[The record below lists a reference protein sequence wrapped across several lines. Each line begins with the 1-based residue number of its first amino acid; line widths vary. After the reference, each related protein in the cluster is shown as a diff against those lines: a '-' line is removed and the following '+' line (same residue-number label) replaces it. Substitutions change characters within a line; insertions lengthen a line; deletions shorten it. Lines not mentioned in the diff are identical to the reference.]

1 MRFICTKINYYGSDS
16 ALSNGDSTKVNTLD
30 RLTRKDTILFLL
42 FVASGFC
49 GLLYQVIWLR
59 LAFAAFG
66 IITPVLSVV
75 VSVFMLGLAF
85 RSWAGGKWIGPL
97 TAKAKKSAIW
107 LYAALEFCIG
117 IGAFMVPSTFALGET
132 WLLQAGAMDSTRY
145 LLLSA
150 LILSM
155 SLLPWCI
162 FMGATFPFMM
172 SYIKENDRQ
181 QRKSF
186 SYLYLANVIGAACGT
201 VLTSFVLIEVLGFSR
216 CLMVAGCTNFLVAA
230 TAAML
235 GTRSHYFR
243 VFEPPISEPNITD
256 NSPSEPLLRPHL
268 LMLILFVTGFS
279 SMAMEI
285 VWTRAF
291 TPILRTTI
299 YSFAGLL
306 TTYLLATW
314 IGSLAYREHLAK
326 GRVQPVFRI
335 LSFLAI
341 SSFLPILLNDP
352 RLITA
357 FSPEKTN
364 IPIELFMDAI
374 RAVAALASIFPFCA
388 ALGYLTPR
396 LIDEYSEGAPQPAG
410 KAYAINIIG
419 SILGPL
425 FAGYILLPN
434 VGTRYSLVLL
444 AVPFLIFYLY
454 FWRPRGT
461 RTHVGVAT
469 ICITMVLLVVSL
481 FCVISYEDGMYYKSA
496 EVRRDYV
503 ATVISCGQGM
513 KKRLLINGVGITGLT
528 PITKAMAHVP
538 MGMFEEKP
546 DSVLVLCFGMGT
558 TFRSLVSWDVKTT
571 AVELVP
577 SVQDAFGFYFD
588 DAEAVLKPSNARII
602 IDDARRFLKRT
613 SERFDVI
620 TIDPPPPI
628 CAAGSNLLYSEE
640 FYEVLKNRLKEGG
653 ILQQWSPGGERLTQQ
668 AMFKAICATFPFVR
682 AFHSIEGFG
691 FHFFASMQPLNM
703 PSVEVFLAHLPP
715 AAAADFVEWSQG
727 KSAGDIYHE
736 LLLGEIP
743 VSDFLSPH
751 MNDSITDDRPFNE
764 YFLLRKLWNKVRG
777 RDQQLF

>member
-1 MRFICTKINYYGSDS
+1 M
-16 ALSNGDSTKVNTLD
+16 NTLD
-30 RLTRKDTILFLL
+30 HLRRKDTILFLL

-66 IITPVLSVV
+66 IVTPVLSVV

-85 RSWAGGKWIGPL
+85 GSWAGGKWIGPL
-97 TAKAKKSAIW
+97 TTKAKKSAIW
-107 LYAALEFCIG
+107 FYAALEFCIG

-150 LILSM
+150 SILSM
-155 SLLPWCI
+155 SLLPWCV

-172 SYIKENDRQ
+172 SYIKENECQ
-181 QRKSF
+181 QRESF
-186 SYLYLANVIGAACGT
+186 SYLYLANVIGATCGT

-216 CLMVAGCTNFLVAA
+216 CLMVAGCTNFLISA

-235 GTRSHYFR
+235 GTRLRYFR
-243 VFEPPISEPNITD
+243 VFEPPVAEPNIID
-256 NSPSEPLLRPHL
+256 DSPSEPRLRPRL

-314 IGSLAYREHLAK
+314 IGSLAYREDLAK

-335 LSFLAI
+335 LAFLAI
-341 SSFLPILLNDP
+341 ASFLPVLLNDP
-352 RLITA
+352 RLTTV
-357 FSPEKTN
+357 FSPEKAN
-364 IPIELFMDAI
+364 ITLKLFRDAI
-374 RAVAALASIFPFCA
+374 RAVIALASIFPFCA

-396 LIDEYSEGAPQPAG
+396 LIDEYSEGAPHPAG
-410 KAYAINIIG
+410 KAYAINIVG
-419 SILGPL
+419 SIVGPL
-425 FAGYILLPN
+425 FAGYILLPH

-444 AVPFLIFYLY
+444 AVPFVIFYLC
-454 FWRPRGT
+454 FWRPGGT
-461 RTHVGVAT
+461 RTYVGLAT
-469 ICITMVLLVVSL
+469 IGTTVVLLLVSL
-481 FCVISYEDGMYYKSA
+481 FGVISYEDGMYYKSA

-513 KKRLLINGVGITGLT
+513 EKRLLINGVGITGLT

-546 DSVLVLCFGMGT
+546 ESVLVLCFGMGT

-588 DAEAVLKPSNARII
+588 DAEAVLKPSNAKIV

-613 SERFDVI
+613 SERFDLI

-628 CAAGSNLLYSEE
+628 CAAGSSLLYSEE
-640 FYEVLKNRLKEGG
+640 FYEVLKNRLNKGG

-668 AMFKAICATFPFVR
+668 AMLKAILAVFPFVR
-682 AFHSIEGFG
+682 VFHSTERFG
-691 FHFFASMQPLNM
+691 FHFFASMLPLRL
-703 PSVEVFLAHLPP
+703 PTVEVFLARLPQE
-715 AAAADFVEWSQG
+715 AAADFVEWSEG
-727 KSAGDIYHE
+727 KSAGDIYQE

-743 VSDFLSPH
+743 VSEFLSPH

-764 YFLLRKLWNKVRG
+764 YFLLRKFWNIVRG
-777 RDQQLF
+777 KHQQMF

>member
-1 MRFICTKINYYGSDS
+1 M
-16 ALSNGDSTKVNTLD
+16 NTLNHS
-30 RLTRKDTILFLL
+30 TRKDKVLFLL

-59 LAFAAFG
+59 LAFANFG
-66 IITPVLSVV
+66 IVTPVLSVV
-75 VSVFMLGLAF
+75 VSVFMLGLALG
-85 RSWAGGKWIGPL
+85 SWAGGKWIGLL

-107 LYAALEFCIG
+107 FYAALEFCIG

-150 LILSM
+150 SIITM
-155 SLLPWCI
+155 SLLPWCV

-172 SYIKENDRQ
+172 SYIKEGERQ

-186 SYLYLANVIGAACGT
+186 SYLYLANVIGATCGT

-216 CLMVAGCTNFLVAA
+216 CLIIAGCINFLVAA

-235 GTRSHYFR
+235 GILSRDFR
-243 VFEPPISEPNITD
+243 VLEPLVSEPKIID
-256 NSPSEPLLRPHL
+256 DFPSEPLLRPRL

-326 GRVQPVFRI
+326 GRVHPVFRI

-341 SSFLPILLNDP
+341 FSFLPILLNDP
-352 RLITA
+352 RLTSA
-357 FSPEKTN
+357 FSPEKAN
-364 IPIELFMDAI
+364 ISIELFMDAI

-419 SILGPL
+419 SIAGPL
-425 FAGYILLPN
+425 FAGYILLPH
-434 VGTRYSLVLL
+434 VGTRYSLLLL
-444 AVPFLIFYLY
+444 AIPFVIFYLY
-454 FWRPRGT
+454 FWRPGGT
-461 RTHVGVAT
+461 RIYAGLAT
-469 ICITMVLLVVSL
+469 IGILMVFLLVSL
-481 FCVISYEDGMYYKSA
+481 FGALSYEDGMYYKSG

-503 ATVISCGQGM
+503 ATVISYGQGI
-513 KKRLLINGVGITGLT
+513 KKRLLVNGVGITHMT
-528 PITKAMAHVP
+528 TITKAMAHVP
-538 MGMFEEKP
+538 MGIFEEKP
-546 DSVLVLCFGMGT
+546 DSALVLCFGMGT
-558 TFRSLVSWDVKTT
+558 TFRSLATWDVKTT

-577 SVQDAFGFYFD
+577 SVRDAFGFYFD
-588 DAEAVLKPSNARII
+588 DAESVLKNYNARIV

-628 CAAGSNLLYSEE
+628 CAAGSSLLYSEE

-668 AMFKAICATFPFVR
+668 AMLKAICAAFPFVR
-682 AFHSIEGFG
+682 VFHSTEGFG
-691 FHFFASMQPLNM
+691 FHFFASMLPINM
-703 PSVEVFLAHLPP
+703 PTVDAFLARVPQE
-715 AAAADFVEWSQG
+715 AAADFVEWSEG
-727 KSAGDIYHE
+727 KSAGDIYQE

-743 VSDFLSPH
+743 VSEFLSPH

-764 YFLLRKLWNKVRG
+764 YFLMRNLWNKVRG
-777 RDQQLF
+777 RDQKLF